1 MCGNETRYPIGTESL
16 VMMVVVVV
24 VVVVMM
30 MSWLWSCR
38 RGTAVSALVDNAVH

>member
-24 VVVVMM
+24 VMM
-30 MSWLWSCR
+30 M
-38 RGTAVSALVDNAVH
+38 

>member
-1 MCGNETRYPIGTESL
+1 MCGNETRYLIGTESL

-30 MSWLWSCR
+30 MS
-38 RGTAVSALVDNAVH
+38 